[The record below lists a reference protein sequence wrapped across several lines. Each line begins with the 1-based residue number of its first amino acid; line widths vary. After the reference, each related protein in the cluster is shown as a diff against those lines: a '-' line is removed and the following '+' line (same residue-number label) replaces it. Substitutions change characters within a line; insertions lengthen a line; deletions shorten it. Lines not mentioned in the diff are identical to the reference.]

1 MHAACGGEREGG
13 IFWGLPVP
21 RTGSPRPRQE
31 DGVPLHPLLNSYS
44 TKENRVSPNSLF
56 SPLQKKVE
64 IVSSG
69 AL

>member
-13 IFWGLPVP
+13 IFWGHLGREP
-21 RTGSPRPRQE
+21 RRPRQE